1 MDASAVSSQ
10 MLSAPPRLATNDG
23 SCRVWLT
30 AEPWGIASVVDG
42 RFTAE
47 CVGLL
52 NQAYELAL
60 PSRPP
65 GVRMHILHDW
75 RRAVAYESQAR
86 TLMVEAAKVQRD
98 VLGTVH
104 ILLGN
109 AVPPLVMMGIELAL
123 LAVRPIGTDIRVLRT
138 AEELRAELPRL
149 RVTPLHERAP
159 MAAAR

>member
-1 MDASAVSSQ
+1 
-10 MLSAPPRLATNDG
+10 
-23 SCRVWLT
+23 
-30 AEPWGIASVVDG
+30 
-42 RFTAE
+42 
-47 CVGLL
+47 
-52 NQAYELAL
+52 
-60 PSRPP
+60 
-65 GVRMHILHDW
+65 
-75 RRAVAYESQAR
+75 
-86 TLMVEAAKVQRD
+86 MVEAAKVQRD

-159 MAAAR
+159 RAAAR